1 MNSTPLPTTD
11 SIRELAA
18 FWDTHD
24 VTQFNDLLEVVTE
37 PVFERATTIPLS
49 LPDADAARV
58 HELARAQGLDDVDL
72 IRAWVLE
79 RLRAA

>member
-1 MNSTPLPTTD
+1 MNTTPLPTTD
-11 SIRELAA
+11 SIRELAS
-18 FWDTHD
+18 FWDSHD
-24 VTQFNDLLEVVTE
+24 LTDFEEHLEETAE
-37 PVFERATTIPLS
+37 PVFVRGSTLTQS
-49 LPDADAARV
+49 LPRDEAERV